1 MTTLATL
8 QHLRSFND
16 GEHPVNLEPGQIAF
30 NMASE
35 NFQGDKDDY
44 NMYMYVGNA
53 SNQRIDEGGTV
64 LVTGGLVDK
73 GWVRYRLRNVSVLGD
88 NVFGDFSVL
97 GAKLKVE
104 SNGSALS
111 ELVIPKESSTP
122 SSGTET
128 GSVRWNSSLSILQAW
143 NGAKWDSTSKV
154 TIGETAPVNPSNG
167 DLWLD
172 PGSGTPTVLYVYV
185 IPSTG
190 PASWVAA
197 SSDAGETALQPGNGV
212 TPNSLNQ
219 IETIDSDTF

>member
-1 MTTLATL
+1 VTLATL
-8 QHLRSFND
+8 QQLRSFND

-35 NFQGDKDDY
+35 NFQGDKGDY
-44 NMYMYVGNA
+44 NMYMYVGNS
-53 SNQRIDEGGTV
+53 SNQRLDEGGTV
-64 LVTGGLVDK
+64 LVTGGLADK

-104 SNGSALS
+104 SNGAALA
-111 ELVIPKESSTP
+111 ELVVPKESTTP
-122 SSGTET
+122 TSGTET
-128 GSVRWNSSLSILQAW
+128 GSVRWNTASSILETW

-154 TIGETAPVNPSNG
+154 SVSDIAPVNPSNG

-172 PGSGTPTVLYVYV
+172 PGSPTVLYVFV
-185 IPSTG
+185 IPSSG
-190 PASWVAA
+190 PAAWVAA
-197 SSDAGETALQPGNGV
+197 SSSAGDTALQPGNGV

-219 IETIDSDTF
+219 IETIDSDTY

>member
-1 MTTLATL
+1 VTLATL
-8 QHLRSFND
+8 QQLRSFND
-16 GEHPVNLEPGQIAF
+16 GEHPLNLEPGQVAF

-35 NFQGDKDDY
+35 NFDGNKEDY

-53 SNQRIDEGGTV
+53 SNQRLDEGGTV
-64 LVTGGLVDK
+64 LATGGLADK

-88 NVFGDFSVL
+88 NVYGDLNVL

-104 SNGSALS
+104 SNGAALS
-111 ELVIPKESSTP
+111 ELIVPKESSTP

-128 GSVRWNSSLSILQAW
+128 GSVRWNTTSSILEAW

-154 TIGETAPVNPSNG
+154 SVSDIAPVNPSNG

-172 PGSGTPTVLYVYV
+172 PGPPVALYCYV
-185 IPSTG
+185 IPTTG

-197 SSDAGETALQPGNGV
+197 SSSAGETALQPGNGV

-219 IETIDSDTF
+219 IDIIDSDTY

>member
-1 MTTLATL
+1 MSTLATL
-8 QHLRSFND
+8 QQLRSFTQ
-16 GEHPVNLEPGQIAF
+16 GEHPLNLEPGQIAF

-35 NFQGDKDDY
+35 NFSAAEGDY

-53 SNQRIDEGGTV
+53 SNQRLDEGGTV
-64 LVTGGLVDK
+64 LVTGGLTDK

-88 NVFGDFSVL
+88 NVYGDFNVL

-104 SNGSALS
+104 SDGAALS

-122 SSGTET
+122 LSGTET
-128 GSVRWNSSLSILQAW
+128 GSVRWNTTLSALEAW
-143 NGAKWDSTSKV
+143 NGAKWDTTSKV
-154 TIGETAPVNPSNG
+154 TVSDTAPINPSNG

-172 PGSGTPTVLYVYV
+172 PGSPTVLYVYV

-219 IETIDSDTF
+219 IETIDSDTY

>member
-1 MTTLATL
+1 MSTTLATL
-8 QHLRSFND
+8 QQLRSFTQD
-16 GEHPVNLEPGQIAF
+16 EHPINLEPGQIAF

-35 NFQGDKDDY
+35 NFNAGEGDY
-44 NMYMYVGNA
+44 NMYMYVGNS

-64 LVTGGLVDK
+64 LVTGGLTNK

-104 SNGSALS
+104 SNGAALS

-128 GSVRWNSSLSILQAW
+128 GSVRWNTSTSILETW

-154 TIGETAPVNPSNG
+154 TVSDSAPTNPSNG

-172 PGSGTPTVLYVYV
+172 PGSPTVLYVFV

-190 PASWVAA
+190 PAQWVAA

-219 IETIDSDTF
+219 IETIDSDTY